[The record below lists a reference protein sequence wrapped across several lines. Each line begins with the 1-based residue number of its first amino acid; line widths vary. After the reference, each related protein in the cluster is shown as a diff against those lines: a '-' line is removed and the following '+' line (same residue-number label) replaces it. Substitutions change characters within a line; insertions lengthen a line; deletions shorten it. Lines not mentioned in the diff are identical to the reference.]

1 MKIDSIY
8 VDGYRRFRSQTI
20 RLEELSTVL
29 AGANNSGKT
38 SLIDLLRIVIGGEGR
53 FRAEDLSTEA
63 RMEWSRALIEA
74 ALAGEDAF
82 IAFLEHKD
90 TPSKLPYIEV
100 RFVVSY
106 DPPHDDIRE
115 FASYLMDLDS
125 DKSAFYF
132 QYLFHQKPE
141 KYVAV
146 YQELYPALKQAID
159 KNNWTDLSNVQFKS
173 LDFRKLQQQ
182 IDHATTECV
191 DTDVFF
197 ADAEFSNLI
206 QIDSPQKFAQLFNF
220 RSIKAART
228 LDDTKDDKTKSLN
241 RRLIDVAQEDEK
253 WAAEFAGFPGRII
266 DAISDTEIRKL
277 TAEETIKSLNKV
289 VESISKTNGT
299 AQSDLLVD
307 FDLTEEQAVQLISRS
322 MQTVYVGEGI
332 PLGEASQGLGYSNL
346 IYLHLE
352 AESFIRSA
360 GAPENK
366 LLVNLLVIEE
376 PESHMHPQMQNAFIN
391 HLFAQVENAG
401 GLQCVVTTHS
411 NEIVR
416 LSEIE
421 QLRVLKI
428 EEGRCRAVDLRKFH
442 EREVKGKSAETQRLF
457 NLLYSINFSDV
468 LFADKVIMYE
478 GDTERMYIQAL
489 IKEHEDLA
497 GLRAQYISYVQVG
510 GAYAHVYKP
519 LIVDTLRL
527 NTAIITDIDYTK
539 DAKPKSPED
548 LEVLE
553 TSNAT
558 LIDFFGEPKKE
569 DPGKKTAPTVK
580 QLFDLIS
587 NKEGVA
593 KTSGDYCAAVAFQ
606 SEADG
611 YGRTLEEAIL
621 ATITSSFRWD
631 EKDSEEWKVIR
642 KGFGLKISIPKNT
655 SSSIREIVA
664 STANNKTDFMY
675 SLLISPEFKDKVPPY
690 ILSVLKWLNS

>member
-8 VDGYRRFRSQTI
+8 IDGYRRFHSQTI

-53 FRAEDLSTEA
+53 FRADDLSTEA
-63 RMEWSRALIEA
+63 RMEWSREIIEA
-74 ALAGEDAF
+74 ALAGEDAYF
-82 IAFLEHKD
+82 SFLEDED
-90 TPSKLPYIEV
+90 TAPKLPSIEV
-100 RFVVSY
+100 RFVVRY
-106 DPPHDDIRE
+106 DPSNDDIRE

-132 QYLFHQKPE
+132 RYRFHQRPE

-146 YQELYPALKQAID
+146 YQELYPALKKAID
-159 KNNWTDLSNVQFKS
+159 DNNWTDLPSVQFKS
-173 LDFRKLQQQ
+173 LGFRKLQSL
-182 IDHATTECV
+182 IDHATTECA

-253 WAAEFAGFPGRII
+253 WATEFAEFPDLII
-266 DAISDTEIRKL
+266 EAIDSTEIRKI
-277 TAEETIKSLNKV
+277 TAEEAIKSLNDV

-307 FDLTEEQAVQLISRS
+307 FDLTEEQAVQLISQS
-322 MQTVYVGEGI
+322 MQTRYVGEGI

-346 IYLHLE
+346 IFLHLE

-360 GAPENK
+360 RTPENQ

-391 HLFAQVENAG
+391 HLFAQVRNAG
-401 GLQCVVTTHS
+401 GLQGVVTTHS

-416 LSEIE
+416 SSAIE

-428 EEGRCRAVDLRKFH
+428 EGGRCRVVDLREFH
-442 EREVKGKSAETQRLF
+442 ELEVKGKTTETQRLF
-457 NLLYSINFSDV
+457 NLLYSINFSDI

-489 IKEHEDLA
+489 IKEHEDLS
-497 GLRAQYISYVQVG
+497 GLRTQYISYVQVG
-510 GAYAHVYKP
+510 GAYAHIYKP
-519 LIVDTLRL
+519 LIVDTLHL
-527 NTAIITDIDYTK
+527 KTAIITDIDYTK
-539 DAKPKSPED
+539 DAKPKSLED
-548 LEVLE
+548 LVALE

-558 LIDFFGEPKKE
+558 LIDFFGEPKNE
-569 DPGKKTAPTVK
+569 DPRKKVAPTVK
-580 QLFDLIS
+580 QLVDLIS
-587 NKEGVA
+587 KKEGVA
-593 KTSGDYCAAVAFQ
+593 TTKGDYSAAVAFQ

-621 ATITSSFRWD
+621 ATITSSFRWE
-631 EKDSEEWKVIR
+631 EKNSEEWNELREKL
-642 KGFGLKISIPKNT
+642 GLKISIPKDA
-655 SSSIREIVA
+655 SSSIREVVA

-675 SLLISPEFKDKVPPY
+675 SLLISPDFKDKVPPY

>member
-8 VDGYRRFRSQTI
+8 VDGYRRFHSQTI

-38 SLIDLLRIVIGGEGR
+38 SLIDLLRIVIGGDGR
-53 FRAEDLSTEA
+53 FRADDLSTEA
-63 RMEWSRALIEA
+63 RMKWSRALIEA

-82 IAFLEHKD
+82 TTFLEHKD

-106 DPPHDDIRE
+106 DPSHDDIRE

-132 QYLFHQKPE
+132 QYLFRQKPE

-159 KNNWTDLSNVQFKS
+159 ENNWTDLSSVQLKS

-182 IDHATTECV
+182 IDHVTTECA

-277 TAEETIKSLNKV
+277 TADETIKSLNKV

-391 HLFAQVENAG
+391 HLFTQVENAG

-416 LSEIE
+416 LSKIM

-428 EEGRCRAVDLRKFH
+428 ENGRCRAVDLRKFH
-442 EREVKGKSAETQRLF
+442 EREVKGKSGETQRLF

-478 GDTERMYIQAL
+478 GDTERMYIQGL

-510 GAYAHVYKP
+510 GAYAHIYKP

-527 NTAIITDIDYTK
+527 KTAIITDIDYTK
-539 DAKPKSPED
+539 GAEPKSPED

-558 LIDFFGEPKKE
+558 LIDFFGKPKKE
-569 DPGKKTAPTVK
+569 YPGKKAAPTVK

-587 NKEGVA
+587 TKDGIA

-631 EKDSEEWKVIR
+631 EKNFEDWNELRNDS
-642 KGFGLKISIPKNT
+642 GLKFSVPKGK
-655 SSSIREIVA
+655 SSSIRDVVA

-675 SLLISPEFKDKVPPY
+675 SLLITPEFKDNVPPY